1 MKKLKRLVTIFVAL
15 LATGLTAFAQET
27 VQVVMPESVNL
38 SGSEA
43 MWLPGQIQDTIKSN
57 LQEYLGMRTVVDST
71 SESMV
76 KKLQRESESSAR
88 DENTAI
94 EVGKISTA
102 KFAVFTTIRKM
113 GKGYT
118 ISVNYTDLTTGVQ
131 KATVASKEY
140 KSTEE
145 LYGNTGAIDEITLA
159 LADRLHIA
167 INPIQRRALQYG
179 TADFSIDD
187 QLTLAKQNEVQYK
200 KRMRELDEQ
209 LRALSVSAD
218 LNAVENSKKIEAEK
232 ALLAQKQDSE
242 QKRLIA
248 LAEQKKRAA
257 EDALKEAERTDELK
271 KERDKLSAQA
281 AAKAA
286 EVRKLKMEKQ
296 SVFGQINVIESKK
309 KALVE
314 IRQEIVARIE
324 ELRNQAEQDKADNAN
339 SINGTWLSVELE
351 NGSPTEAAQR
361 RHKNQI
367 AEYNKQRDDN
377 FKEEAERVRFSAT
390 KQEEELIL
398 EIRNDQRKIT
408 GSRTVSSMGDELKV
422 SYSAYNGKDNGWNAY
437 LSLYSDGILLYQDT
451 VFVAYKAL
459 TGKNAP
465 NIEKSSDAEVQNY
478 ADTVDM
484 YNSLLLRGDPI
495 LYFEIDYAV
504 TAAPDYFPGK
514 YTFDFQAPRVINTV
528 TGARLLT
535 DARQKTLDRTM
546 SPVWDIRPFNEQDAQ
561 STKLQ
566 MARDSVSEK
575 YFDINYKTRK
585 TEKDPWV
592 ITYNWKKDNKGHVID
607 VNDLPV
613 VIHDVRSK
621 FETFR
626 LYVVLTGHITNDL
639 LKAISQESE
648 DSKTVL
654 YLDFS
659 NVTGFESVFLDA
671 DLKINNVEEI
681 VFPKSIKASLDF
693 FNQFKYIGFCGTK
706 KEWQNAVGSKDT
718 VLGNYTTQHINGEL
732 YYIYSLI
739 PKILYEIKPTS
750 ASKYIEYARS
760 NWQTELK
767 AKKLKLEEGKVRA
780 EKYPGY
786 FYFAEEVRT
795 TLPPE
800 EMRKRRAPGFQ

>member
-1 MKKLKRLVTIFVAL
+1 MKKKWRVAL
-15 LATGLTAFAQET
+15 AAMVLTALAFAQET

-38 SGSEA
+38 LGSEE
-43 MWLPGQIQDTIKSN
+43 MWLPGQIQDTLKSN
-57 LQEYLGMRTVVDST
+57 LQEYLSMRTVVDSA
-71 SESMV
+71 SEAMV
-76 KKLQRESESSAR
+76 KKLQRESENNAR

-102 KFAVFTTIRKM
+102 KFAIFTTIRRM
-113 GKGYT
+113 GNGYT
-118 ISVNYTDLTTGVQ
+118 ISVDYTDLTTGVQ
-131 KATVASKEY
+131 KATVTSKEY

-145 LYGNTGAIDEITLA
+145 LYGNTGAIDEITLV

-167 INPIQRRALQYG
+167 INPIQKRALQYG

-209 LRALSVSAD
+209 LSMLSVSTD

-232 ALLAQKQDSE
+232 MLLAQKRESE

-257 EDALKEAERTDELK
+257 EDALKEAERTDDLK

-281 AAKAA
+281 SAKAA

-296 SVFGQINVIESKK
+296 GVFGQINVIEGKK

-314 IRQEIVARIE
+314 IRQGIETWIE
-324 ELRNQAEQDKADNAN
+324 ELRKQAEQDKTDEAN
-339 SINGTWLSVELE
+339 RINGTWLSVELE

-367 AEYNKQRDDN
+367 AEYNKQRDDS
-377 FKEEAERVRFSAT
+377 FHEEAKRVRTSAT

-398 EIRNDQRKIT
+398 EIRNDQQKIT
-408 GSRTVSSMGDELKV
+408 GSRTVSSMGNELKV
-422 SYSAYNGKDNGWNAY
+422 SYGAYNGKDNGWNAY

-465 NIEKSSDAEVQNY
+465 NIEKSSDAEVQDY

-504 TAAPDYFPGK
+504 TVAPDYFPGK
-514 YTFDFQAPRVINTV
+514 YTFDFQAPLVINTV
-528 TGARLLT
+528 TGTQLRT
-535 DARQKTLDRTM
+535 NARQKTLDRTM
-546 SPVWDIRPFNEQDAQ
+546 SPVWDIRPLNEQDAR
-561 STKLQ
+561 STQLQ
-566 MARDSVSEK
+566 MARDLGSGK

-592 ITYNWKKDNKGHVID
+592 MTYSWKKDNKGHVID
-607 VNDLPV
+607 INDLPT
-613 VIHDVRSK
+613 VIHDTRNEFK
-621 FETFR
+621 TFN
-626 LYVVLTGHITNDL
+626 VVLTGRITNDL
-639 LKAISQESE
+639 LKAISQECKNT
-648 DSKTVL
+648 KTVL

-659 NVTGFESVFLDA
+659 NVTGFESVFLAA
-671 DLKINNVEEI
+671 DLKLNNVEEI
-681 VFPKSIKASLDF
+681 LFPKSIKASIDF
-693 FNQFKYIGFCGTK
+693 FNQFKYIGFCGSK
-706 KEWQNAVGSKDT
+706 KEWYRAVGSRKL
-718 VLGNYTTQHINGEL
+718 VLGNYTTRRIKGNCEFYEYTYL
-732 YYIYSLI
+732 FI
-739 PKILYEIKPTS
+739 PMILYEIEPTS
-750 ASKYIEYARS
+750 TSKYIEYAHS

-767 AKKLKLEEGKVRA
+767 TKKKKGGKREGVRA
-780 EKYPGY
+780 
-786 FYFAEEVRT
+786 T
-795 TLPPE
+795 CPPE
-800 EMRKRRAPGFQ
+800 EMWHEFFWLWL

>member
-1 MKKLKRLVTIFVAL
+1 MKKLKNLIAIFVAL
-15 LATGLTAFAQET
+15 LATGMTAFAQET

-43 MWLPGQIQDTIKSN
+43 MWLPGQIQDTLKSN
-57 LQEYLGMRTVVDST
+57 LQEYLGMRTVVDSA

-76 KKLQRESESSAR
+76 KRLQRESESNAR

-94 EVGKISTA
+94 EIGKISTA
-102 KFAVFTTIRKM
+102 KFVVFTTIRRM
-113 GKGYT
+113 DKGYT

-131 KATVASKEY
+131 KATVTSKEY

-159 LADRLHIA
+159 LADRLQIA

-187 QLTLAKQNEVQYK
+187 QLTLAKQNEVQYE

-209 LRALSVSAD
+209 LRALSVSTD

-271 KERDKLSAQA
+271 KERDRLSAQA
-281 AAKAA
+281 AEKAA

-296 SVFGQINVIESKK
+296 GVFGQINVIESKK

-314 IRQEIVARIE
+314 IRQGIVARIE
-324 ELRNQAEQDKADNAN
+324 ELRKQAEQDKADKAN
-339 SINGTWLSVELE
+339 RINGTWLSVELE

-367 AEYNKQRDDN
+367 AEYNIQRDGS
-377 FKEEAERVRFSAT
+377 FLEEAVRVRTSAT
-390 KQEEELIL
+390 KQEEELL
-398 EIRNDQRKIT
+398 SEIRNDQQKIT

-422 SYSAYNGKDNGWNAY
+422 SYGAYNGKDNGWNAY
-437 LSLYSDGILLYQDT
+437 LSLYSDGMLLYQDT
-451 VFVAYKAL
+451 VFVEYREV
-459 TGKNAP
+459 TRKNAP
-465 NIEKSSDAEVQNY
+465 NIEKSSDAEVQDY

-484 YNSLLLRGDPI
+484 YTSMLLRGDPI

-504 TAAPDYFPGK
+504 TAAPDCFPSK
-514 YTFDFQAPRVINTV
+514 YTFDFQAPLVINTV
-528 TGARLLT
+528 TGARRLT

-546 SPVWDIRPFNEQDAQ
+546 SPVWDIRPLNEQDAQ

-566 MARDSVSEK
+566 MARASISGK
-575 YFDINYKTRK
+575 YFDINYRK

-592 ITYNWKKDNKGHVID
+592 MTYSWKKDNKGHVID
-607 VNDLPV
+607 INDLPT
-613 VIHDVRSK
+613 VIHDTRNV
-621 FETFR
+621 FR
-626 LYVVLTGHITNDL
+626 TLHVVLTGHITDDL
-639 LKAISQESE
+639 LKVISQECK
-648 DSKTVL
+648 DTKTVL
-654 YLDFS
+654 CLDFS
-659 NVTGFESVFLDA
+659 NVTGFSSVFLGA
-671 DLKINNVEEI
+671 DLKLNNVQEI
-681 VFPKSIKASLDF
+681 LFPKYIKASIDF
-693 FNQFKYIGFCGTK
+693 FNQFRYIGFCGTK
-706 KEWQNAVGSKDT
+706 TEWYDAVCSKEK
-718 VLGNYTTQHINGEL
+718 VLGNHNTRIF
-732 YYIYSLI
+732 
-739 PKILYEIKPTS
+739 YEISPTS
-750 ASKYIEYARS
+750 ISKDFNYGYS
-760 NWQTELK
+760 NWQSTIRIE
-767 AKKLKLEEGKVRA
+767 KKMEEIR
-780 EKYPGY
+780 
-786 FYFAEEVRT
+786 

-800 EMRKRRAPGFQ
+800 EIGKKLKEIKKKGLW

>member
-1 MKKLKRLVTIFVAL
+1 MKKKWLAAL
-15 LATGLTAFAQET
+15 TAMVLAVVAFAQET
-27 VQVVMPESVNL
+27 VQVVMPECVNT
-38 SGSEA
+38 SGSEK
-43 MWLPGQIQDTIKSN
+43 MWLPGQIQDTLKSN
-57 LQEYLGMRTVVDST
+57 LQEYLGMRTVVDSA

-76 KKLQRESESSAR
+76 KKLQRESESNAR

-94 EVGKISTA
+94 DVGKITTA
-102 KFAVFTTIRKM
+102 KFAVFTTIRRM
-113 GKGYT
+113 DKGYT

-131 KATVASKEY
+131 KATVTSKEY

-159 LADRLHIA
+159 LADRLQIA
-167 INPIQRRALQYG
+167 IDPIQRRALQYG
-179 TADFSIDD
+179 TADFSIDE
-187 QLTLAKQNEVQYK
+187 QLTLAKQNEVQYE

-209 LRALSVSAD
+209 LRTLSVSAD

-232 ALLAQKQDSE
+232 VLLAQKQDSE

-257 EDALKEAERTDELK
+257 EDALKEAARTDELK

-281 AAKAA
+281 ATKAA

-296 SVFGQINVIESKK
+296 SLFGQINVIESKK

-314 IRQEIVARIE
+314 IRQGIVARIE
-324 ELRNQAEQDKADNAN
+324 ELRKQAEQDKTDKAN

-367 AEYNKQRDDN
+367 EEYNKQRDVS
-377 FKEEAERVRFSAT
+377 FKEEAERVRTSAT
-390 KQEEELIL
+390 KQEKELL
-398 EIRNDQRKIT
+398 SEIRNDQQKIT

-422 SYSAYNGKDNGWNAY
+422 SYGAYNGKDNGWNAY

-465 NIEKSSDAEVQNY
+465 NIEKASDAEVQDY

-495 LYFEIDYAV
+495 LYFEMDYAV

-528 TGARLLT
+528 TGTKLLT
-535 DARQKTLDRTM
+535 DAPQKTLDRTM
-546 SPVWDIRPFNEQDAQ
+546 SPVWDIRPLNEQDAQ

-566 MARDSVSEK
+566 MARDSVSGK

-592 ITYNWKKDNKGHVID
+592 MTYSWKEDNKGHVID
-607 VNDLPV
+607 VNDLPT
-613 VIHDVRSK
+613 VIHDTRSAVIYD
-621 FETFR
+621 THST
-626 LYVVLTGHITNDL
+626 LTTLHAVLIGHITNDL
-639 LKAISQESE
+639 LKAISQECKVT
-648 DSKTVL
+648 KTL

-671 DLKINNVEEI
+671 NLKLYHVEEI
-681 VFPKSIKASLDF
+681 LFPKSIRASIDF

-706 KEWQNAVGSKDT
+706 KEWYNAVGSKEK
-718 VLGNYTTQHINGEL
+718 VLGNYTTERINGQL
-732 YYIYSLI
+732 YHVYSSI
-739 PKILYEIKPTS
+739 PTILYKIEPTS
-750 ASKYIEYARS
+750 ASKYIEYTHS
-760 NWQTELK
+760 NWQEELK
-767 AKKLKLEEGKVRA
+767 KKR
-780 EKYPGY
+780 
-786 FYFAEEVRT
+786 FSRWRT
-795 TLPPE
+795 TITIPA
-800 EMRKRRAPGFQ
+800 KR

>member
-1 MKKLKRLVTIFVAL
+1 MKKLKNLIAIFVAL
-15 LATGLTAFAQET
+15 LATGMTAFAQET
-27 VQVVMPESVNL
+27 VQVVMPECANL
-38 SGSEA
+38 SGSESA
-43 MWLPGQIQDTIKSN
+43 WLPGQIQDTLKSN
-57 LQEYLGMRTVVDST
+57 LQEYLGMRTVVDSA
-71 SESMV
+71 SESIV
-76 KKLQRESESSAR
+76 KRLQRESESNAR

-94 EVGKISTA
+94 EIGKISTA
-102 KFAVFTTIRKM
+102 KFVVFTTIRRM
-113 GKGYT
+113 DKGYT

-159 LADRLHIA
+159 LADRLQIA

-187 QLTLAKQNEVQYK
+187 QLTLAKQNEVQYE
-200 KRMRELDEQ
+200 KRMKELDEQ
-209 LRALSVSAD
+209 LRALSVNTD

-296 SVFGQINVIESKK
+296 GVFGQINVIESKK

-314 IRQEIVARIE
+314 IRQGIVARIE
-324 ELRNQAEQDKADNAN
+324 ELRKQAEQDKTDEAN
-339 SINGTWLSVELE
+339 RINGTWLSVELE

-367 AEYNKQRDDN
+367 EEYNKQRDLS
-377 FKEEAERVRFSAT
+377 FKEEAERVRTSAT
-390 KQEEELIL
+390 KQEEELL
-398 EIRNDQRKIT
+398 SEIRKDQQKIT
-408 GSRTVSSMGDELKV
+408 GFRTVSSMGDELKV
-422 SYSAYNGKDNGWNAY
+422 SYGAYNGKDNGWNAY
-437 LSLYSDGILLYQDT
+437 LSLYSDGMLLYQDT
-451 VFVAYKAL
+451 VFVGYKAL

-495 LYFEIDYAV
+495 LYFELGYMV

-514 YTFDFQAPRVINTV
+514 YTFDFLAPIVTNTV
-528 TGARLLT
+528 TNTQLRT
-535 DARQKTLDRTM
+535 NARQKTLDRTM
-546 SPVWDIRPFNEQDAQ
+546 SPVWDIRPLNEQDAQ

-566 MARDSVSEK
+566 MARDSVSVK

-585 TEKDPWV
+585 TEKDPWI
-592 ITYNWKKDNKGHVID
+592 ITYNWKKDNKGRVID
-607 VNDLPV
+607 VKDLPV
-613 VIHDVRSK
+613 VIHDTRNDFK
-621 FETFR
+621 T
-626 LYVVLTGHITNDL
+626 LHVVLTGRITNDL
-639 LKAISQESE
+639 LKVISQECK
-648 DSKTVL
+648 DTKTVL
-654 YLDFS
+654 CLDFS
-659 NVTGFESVFLDA
+659 NVTGFESVLLDA

-681 VFPKSIKASLDF
+681 LFPKSIKASLDF

-706 KEWQNAVGSKDT
+706 KEWQNAVGSKDK
-718 VLGNYTTQHINGEL
+718 VLGNYTTERINGKL
-732 YYIYSLI
+732 YYLYSFI
-739 PKILYEIKPTS
+739 PMILYEIKSTS
-750 ASKYIEYARS
+750 TSKDINYDYSDWQIKLIAR
-760 NWQTELK
+760 
-767 AKKLKLEEGKVRA
+767 KKK
-780 EKYPGY
+780 
-786 FYFAEEVRT
+786 FSFTWMRT
-795 TLPPE
+795 NLPPKE
-800 EMRKRRAPGFQ
+800 IREKH